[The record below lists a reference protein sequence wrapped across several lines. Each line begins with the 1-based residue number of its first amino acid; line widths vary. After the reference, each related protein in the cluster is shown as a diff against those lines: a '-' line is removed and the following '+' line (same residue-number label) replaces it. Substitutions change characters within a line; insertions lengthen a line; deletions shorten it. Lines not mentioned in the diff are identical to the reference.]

1 MIEKITLQQ
10 AMTGDNIRTAIAN
23 LIGNVDTT
31 RDGLMPTN
39 GYILRGSVSIGNGSE
54 EEISSALDELVMPG
68 FYYLTTERTSWQS
81 LFVISGGNNRNT
93 SGCVTQLRASI
104 NGLYYRINNSNSN
117 TWTNWVKV

>member
-54 EEISSALDELVMPG
+54 EELSAALDELLLPG
-68 FYYLTTERTSWQS
+68 YYTLCASNIWQA
-81 LFVISGGNNRNT
+81 LFIFSSG
-93 SGCVTQLRASI
+93 SAAYSAGCIAQLRI
-104 NGLYYRINNSNSN
+104 TVNGLYYRINNNNSN